1 MLLEI
6 KGLSKNF
13 GALVVVRDASFSLES
28 GQLICL
34 LGSNGAGKTTLMR
47 VASGLLSPDE
57 GKFYLDGT
65 EISLHSAQWRRQ
77 VGLVFHKTF
86 LYQNLTGVEN
96 LRLFSQLYQCEHSDK
111 ELLQAIERVGLKS
124 AANRLVRIYSRGMQ
138 QRLTIA
144 RALLHEPRVL
154 ILDEP
159 FTGLDKDGS
168 RVLMELLA
176 EVKLQGSMVLITS
189 HDPGATH
196 SVTDGYM
203 RLFRAALSEVVLVKG
218 RSWQELEPLVYE
230 DQVQGAA
237 AKTPSGEG
245 GSGGNLG

>member
-1 MLLEI
+1 
-6 KGLSKNF
+6 
-13 GALVVVRDASFSLES
+13 
-28 GQLICL
+28 
-34 LGSNGAGKTTLMR
+34 
-47 VASGLLSPDE
+47 
-57 GKFYLDGT
+57 
-65 EISLHSAQWRRQ
+65 
-77 VGLVFHKTF
+77 
-86 LYQNLTGVEN
+86 
-96 LRLFSQLYQCEHSDK
+96 
-111 ELLQAIERVGLKS
+111 
-124 AANRLVRIYSRGMQ
+124 
-138 QRLTIA
+138 
-144 RALLHEPRVL
+144 L